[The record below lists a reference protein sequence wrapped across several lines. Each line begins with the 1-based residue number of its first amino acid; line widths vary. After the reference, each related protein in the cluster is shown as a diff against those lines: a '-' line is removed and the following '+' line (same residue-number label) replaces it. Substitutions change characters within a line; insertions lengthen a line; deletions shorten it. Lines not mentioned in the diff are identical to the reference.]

1 MCWDAVSR
9 LQMSNEIIWLTNYHR
24 LAYCELYVSLGTL
37 FRRFPAMK
45 SNVLTPADL
54 VYDDYFSG
62 YHPQGSTKFH
72 VTGSV

>member
-1 MCWDAVSR
+1 MRRDAVSALR
-9 LQMSNEIIWLTNYHR
+9 TPDTGESTADYHR

-37 FRRFPAMK
+37 FRRFPTMK

-62 YHPQGSTKFH
+62 YHPTSATKFH
-72 VTGSV
+72 VTGSI